1 MLPQKGKSLRL
12 LFEEDRV
19 LAGLSFVRAGRDFSA
34 ALGIAQFFGKDCH
47 VTTCRRRGSKDLRLL
62 LMRIGYSF

>member
-1 MLPQKGKSLRL
+1 
-12 LFEEDRV
+12 LFEQ
-19 LAGLSFVRAGRDFSA
+19 AGIFQQRFESPN
-34 ALGIAQFFGKDCH
+34 FFGKDCH